1 MKNTVQMYNNFL
13 TYAIPADILPTRLPL
28 IAANCIV
35 APAYIQAHCRIFVHR
50 RAKGIVSQRD
60 HLLKTARPSSVKGGR
75 HFCKIGF
82 ADIMPKKQNKRGFAF
97 WRDQILKSYKSIS
110 DT

>member
-35 APAYIQAHCRIFVHR
+35 APAHTRAYSYIIIHT
-50 RAKGIVSQRD
+50 RAKVD
-60 HLLKTARPSSVKGGR
+60 
-75 HFCKIGF
+75 
-82 ADIMPKKQNKRGFAF
+82 
-97 WRDQILKSYKSIS
+97 
-110 DT
+110 